1 MVPLFTCSS
10 LMVSICDV
18 MHFSYIKENFL
29 IYSCYQWLQNCATG
43 LYHLTGLVH
52 VSEVSW
58 DLVQDVR
65 DVLSEGDKV
74 KVKIVNI
81 DRWVSFSSVFQCYL
95 FCTDPQ
101 SRISVTQRT
110 QIMKKKEDK
119 HTTNEGINCCLVTV
133 PWIPEGFENINIIY
147 LGHQKKKGWTKKKI
161 PLRGVLFVKQK
172 KKKEGLV
179 WMWIIWFNLK
189 NRLTRTIWTPEN
201 SNVWSQQALHPS
213 H

>member
-29 IYSCYQWLQNCATG
+29 IYSYYQWLQNCATG

-147 LGHQKKKGWTKKKI
+147 LGHQKEKKDE
-161 PLRGVLFVKQK
+161 QK
-172 KKKEGLV
+172 KFHWEESYLLNKRRKRRG
-179 WMWIIWFNLK
+179 
-189 NRLTRTIWTPEN
+189 
-201 SNVWSQQALHPS
+201 
-213 H
+213 